1 MSADDD
7 IADKEAEALF
17 KIHGVDQRSAEL
29 AFSHPALGGE
39 DAPVRMRQDGSTSKA
54 FVPGTSTV
62 IWPCAYSLG
71 DYLCDATT
79 AYRAKLG
86 DGVGDATE
94 AARVGAVTADTVAV
108 ELGAGLGLG
117 GMVAARLGA
126 RHVAITDSTPAAASR
141 NVQANGL
148 GNAHVSELCW
158 RRAAAC
164 ISVAAASRCASAKLG
179 GAAAASASLTLGT
192 AVGNGASG
200 AAAAGGS
207 GAGGSSAL

>member
-79 AYRAKLG
+79 AYRTKLG
-86 DGVGDATE
+86 DGVGDA
-94 AARVGAVTADTVAV
+94 D
-108 ELGAGLGLG
+108 
-117 GMVAARLGA
+117 
-126 RHVAITDSTPAAASR
+126 
-141 NVQANGL
+141 
-148 GNAHVSELCW
+148 
-158 RRAAAC
+158 
-164 ISVAAASRCASAKLG
+164 
-179 GAAAASASLTLGT
+179 GT
-192 AVGNGASG
+192 A
-200 AAAAGGS
+200 
-207 GAGGSSAL
+207 

>member
-1 MSADDD
+1 MSADDY

-79 AYRAKLG
+79 AYRTKLG
-86 DGVGDATE
+86 DGVATRRRRRE
-94 AARVGAVTADTVAV
+94 SAR
-108 ELGAGLGLG
+108 
-117 GMVAARLGA
+117 
-126 RHVAITDSTPAAASR
+126 
-141 NVQANGL
+141 
-148 GNAHVSELCW
+148 
-158 RRAAAC
+158 
-164 ISVAAASRCASAKLG
+164 
-179 GAAAASASLTLGT
+179 
-192 AVGNGASG
+192 
-200 AAAAGGS
+200 
-207 GAGGSSAL
+207 

>member
-7 IADKEAEALF
+7 IAAKEAEALF

-94 AARVGAVTADTVAV
+94 AARGGAVTADTVAV

-117 GMVAARLGA
+117 LTGAAIATLVAQSLAAVTFIAHLKVRDAPNPLPARSPSKSG
-126 RHVAITDSTPAAASR
+126 RRGSTPHR
-141 NVQANGL
+141 
-148 GNAHVSELCW
+148 
-158 RRAAAC
+158 
-164 ISVAAASRCASAKLG
+164 
-179 GAAAASASLTLGT
+179 GAAKTP
-192 AVGNGASG
+192 NPKP
-200 AAAAGGS
+200 
-207 GAGGSSAL
+207 

>member
-7 IADKEAEALF
+7 VKAKEAEALF

-29 AFSHPALGGE
+29 AFSHRALGGDE
-39 DAPVRMRQDGSTSKA
+39 APVRMRQDGSTSKA

-79 AYRAKLG
+79 AYKAKLD
-86 DGVGDATE
+86 DGAAGDATE
-94 AARVGAVTADTVAV
+94 AAAVGAVTADTVAV

-126 RHVAITDSTPAAASR
+126 RHVAITDSTPAAAAR
-141 NVQANGL
+141 NVDANSL
-148 GNAHVSELCW
+148 GNAHVSELW
-158 RRAAAC
+158 W
-164 ISVAAASRCASAKLG
+164 
-179 GAAAASASLTLGT
+179 
-192 AVGNGASG
+192 
-200 AAAAGGS
+200 
-207 GAGGSSAL
+207 